1 MAVLV
6 WVVLVMFIFYLG
18 QRLLYSFIGLK
29 AVSYTRTFSST
40 SLFAG
45 QTVWMNETIS
55 NRKRLPIP
63 WLRVESLLP
72 AQLVFKQQEAHM
84 SINRGDQL
92 QNHASLFSIPSYT
105 EIVRKH
111 EISCPHRGKY
121 RIKSYTLSFG
131 DAVGVTSK
139 TVKQPAECEIV
150 VLPKLKD
157 IREFPLEARKY
168 LQSVRSMS
176 SPIMEDHFYVAGV
189 RPYRQGD
196 SFRMVNWSA
205 TAKSGEMLVHKRES
219 MRDNDL
225 TIFLNAELLDHAHN
239 RKITPENF
247 EDALSYAA
255 SAIQY
260 VISGG
265 GKAGFI
271 FNGLVKGNEQLLFQV
286 PAKAGASHLDYL
298 LLQMAV
304 FQPVTTLSLTF
315 ALEQLLADRTS
326 GLNYMFITAF
336 LDAKQEGLIRQLR
349 QQGNTVEIMLLARE
363 VITNG

>member
-1 MAVLV
+1 MAILV
-6 WVVLVMFIFYLG
+6 WVVLVIGGLYLV
-18 QRLLYSFIGLK
+18 QRILFSFAGLK
-29 AVSYTRTFSST
+29 SVTYTRTFSNERI
-40 SLFAG
+40 FAG
-45 QTVWMNETIS
+45 QTVWMHETIA
-55 NRKRLPIP
+55 NRKRLPVP

-111 EISCPHRGKY
+111 EISCPQRGRY

-131 DAVGVTSK
+131 DVVGVTSK
-139 TVKQPAECEIV
+139 AVKLPADCEV
-150 VLPKLKD
+150 LVLPKLKE
-157 IREFPLEARKY
+157 IRDFPLEARKY

-176 SPIMEDHFYVAGV
+176 SPIMEDHFYVSGV
-189 RPYRQGD
+189 RPYREGD

-225 TIFLNAELLDHAHN
+225 TLFLNAELMDYAHN
-239 RKITPENF
+239 RKITPEEF
-247 EDALSYAA
+247 EDALSFAA

-271 FNGLVKGNEQLLFQV
+271 YNGIVEGDEQLLFHV

-298 LLQMAV
+298 LQQMAV
-304 FQPVTTLSLTF
+304 FQPVTTLGLSF
-315 ALEQLLADRTS
+315 ALEQLISNRSS
-326 GLNYMFITAF
+326 GLNYMLITAYI
-336 LDAKQEGLIRQLR
+336 DAKQEGLIRQLR
-349 QQGNTVEIMLLARE
+349 QQGNTVEVMLLARE
-363 VITNG
+363 VIA